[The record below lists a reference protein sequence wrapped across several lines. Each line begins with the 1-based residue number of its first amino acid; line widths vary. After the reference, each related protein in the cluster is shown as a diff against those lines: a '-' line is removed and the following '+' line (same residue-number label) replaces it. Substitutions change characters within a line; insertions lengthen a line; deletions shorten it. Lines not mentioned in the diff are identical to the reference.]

1 MSVFDRS
8 MQQESGA
15 LLNIAIKY
23 AAFSVLKEGGR
34 QHTFRGSARLIQEAD
49 Y

>member
-1 MSVFDRS
+1 MFDSSV
-8 MQQESGA
+8 QQECGA
-15 LLNIAIKY
+15 LLNIAIKH

-34 QHTFRGSARLIQEAD
+34 QHTFLGSAKLIEEAD